1 VVGTRLYEL
10 GQAIYGRVPSGRDRQ
25 RLRESLSRLV
35 EVTLTIPG
43 YDVTR
48 SQIVGDL
55 AGESQANLL
64 EAVYIEH
71 RRLRLTT
78 SAEMGTLKGTENVRI
93 RLAYWYAEQV
103 RAGYTTY
110 LDLAMFRALGVGL
123 AARVWAYLEAEQ
135 YEPKTPD
142 LEATYIGLGAPA
154 LAALDLAGYTRT
166 RDARVKLA
174 VAGERIVA
182 TDARYTRIERG
193 AAPTGTSWWS
203 SAGAAARRSKRHGR
217 SGPRRAPRASR
228 RRSVAAGGEPP
239 RSRWRREVCSTYG
252 QSICPASSPGL
263 RSIKPLRSTGR

>member
-1 VVGTRLYEL
+1 
-10 GQAIYGRVPSGRDRQ
+10 
-25 RLRESLSRLV
+25 
-35 EVTLTIPG
+35 
-43 YDVTR
+43 
-48 SQIVGDL
+48 
-55 AGESQANLL
+55 
-64 EAVYIEH
+64 VYIEH

-78 SAEMGTLKGTENVRI
+78 SAEMGALKGTENVRI

-182 TDARYTRIERG
+182 TDARYTRIEL
-193 AAPTGTSWWS
+193 
-203 SAGAAARRSKRHGR
+203 R
-217 SGPRRAPRASR
+217 SGPYGHELVVVR
-228 RRSVAAGGEPP
+228 RRGDQALEEARAIRAKTRAAGL
-239 RSRWRREVCSTYG
+239 T
-252 QSICPASSPGL
+252 PA
-263 RSIKPLRSTGR
+263 